1 MGEIRSTLDL
11 VMEKT
16 RNLTL
21 SKEEKEKQD
30 NEELRKKLN
39 GLLEQFQDNMLRKGE
54 LKKKLESLEDTY
66 EIKDKN
72 IMLEEILKRIDFD
85 KENQPFFDL
94 LDYLYRINIQK
105 IQSVLNGYQHMLRS
119 TAMQRIKEI
128 KKNLAE
134 TRFIS
139 GSAVVPRLET
149 DSIWEKEFKALKKEF
164 EKLLSREK
172 AELIQV

>member
-54 LKKKLESLEDTY
+54 LKKKLESLE
-66 EIKDKN
+66 EC
-72 IMLEEILKRIDFD
+72 
-85 KENQPFFDL
+85 KE
-94 LDYLYRINIQK
+94 
-105 IQSVLNGYQHMLRS
+105 
-119 TAMQRIKEI
+119 
-128 KKNLAE
+128 
-134 TRFIS
+134 
-139 GSAVVPRLET
+139 
-149 DSIWEKEFKALKKEF
+149 
-164 EKLLSREK
+164 
-172 AELIQV
+172 